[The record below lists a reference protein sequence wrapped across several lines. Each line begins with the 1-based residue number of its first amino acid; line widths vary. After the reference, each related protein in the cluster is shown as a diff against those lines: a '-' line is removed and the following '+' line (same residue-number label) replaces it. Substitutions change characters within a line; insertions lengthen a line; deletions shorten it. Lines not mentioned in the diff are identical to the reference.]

1 MKNIIYP
8 YPFKL
13 STTGDLSD
21 GIVFQ
26 IPSFCKSN
34 HKTKKCRDFYT
45 KECEIEG
52 YKQCPYG
59 FAVSI
64 NRFLGQKV
72 IFSCLY
78 IDKISD
84 RKMVQRRLSE
94 KDFMPRISL
103 ANYEKSINNISILT
117 NSSVDFYKKENEEII
132 SKETYIDKIEILDNT
147 FHELRKLNQELKLQT
162 EHLIYQSNNFSW
174 NNVGDIKY
182 LSQNIFSTS
191 QLISIRLNTYDF
203 GVNPNLSLYEEKS
216 PIQIHKKFVK
226 VAHCLREYANKKQIK
241 IQITGESYSSIMAN
255 DVLELLPYLILDNA
269 IKYSLEN
276 KNIDIRFSEKS
287 SILEV
292 VIKSF
297 SVRPHEHEL
306 RKLTERG
313 VRSTRID
320 SQIQGQGIGLYLAN
334 YICELHNIS
343 MDFRIGKERFFES
356 GIPYSDFYVSLIFYD
371 IIKDES
377 VDYTFDID

>member
-1 MKNIIYP
+1 MCNIKINIVFRAEKITNLNLIHVSVFSSMENSNKRGIDIMRQNTNII
-8 YPFKL
+8 KANL
-13 STTGDLSD
+13 SSD
-21 GIVFQ
+21 CVV
-26 IPSFCKSN
+26 SN
-34 HKTKKCRDFYT
+34 AYLLFFANSNSLFVINEY
-45 KECEIEG
+45 IE
-52 YKQCPYG
+52 
-59 FAVSI
+59 
-64 NRFLGQKV
+64 
-72 IFSCLY
+72 
-78 IDKISD
+78 KISD

-356 GIPYSDFYVSLIFYD
+356 GIPYSDFYVSLTFYD